1 MKNLTLTILLF
12 ISACSSST
20 SIRDNSKIV
29 GQVMTLGTAI
39 DNKLPVQINITG
51 KVVRKSD
58 LKKQLINPLSID
70 LLGPLPSRKIVLST
84 KTDNDLNFKFYTD
97 VQSGEYLVQV
107 TDHKSMK
114 IFPTEKIQLY
124 PSHDKFEFIMN
135 LDE

>member
-58 LKKQLINPLSID
+58 LKKQLINPLSVD